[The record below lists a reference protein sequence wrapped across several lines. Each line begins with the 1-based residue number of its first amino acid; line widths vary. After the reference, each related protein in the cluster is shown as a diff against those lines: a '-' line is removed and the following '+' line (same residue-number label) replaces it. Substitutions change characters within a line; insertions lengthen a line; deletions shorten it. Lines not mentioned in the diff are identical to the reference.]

1 MNNLIKWTATA
12 VTLVGAL
19 LTSLQYTP
27 ENIYILNLAS
37 IIWLIWSIRIKE
49 NSLIAVNLGMLAIY
63 AIGLFIKFAF

>member
-1 MNNLIKWTATA
+1 MNNLIKWAATT

-19 LTSLQYTP
+19 LTSLNYTP

-37 IIWLIWSIRIKE
+37 IVWLIWAIRIKE

>member
-1 MNNLIKWTATA
+1 MNNVIKWVATS

-19 LTSLQYTP
+19 LTSLNYTP
-27 ENIYILNLAS
+27 ENVYILNLAS

-63 AIGLFIKFAF
+63 AVGLFIKFAF